1 MNIVSRIP
9 ADDRDALVMAT
20 VYEEPRKIP
29 FWEQAL
35 LSIWFLNA
43 FVPLP
48 METPLRYL
56 IVLWFVA
63 QLFLY
68 KDEIIP
74 VMLKAWPLFPIQLF
88 GLMSVAWSPFTGD
101 ALRTAL
107 LFLLTPIV
115 ALITIA
121 RFDISTILRC
131 MFFAGVA
138 ALVVCAP
145 YYDTM
150 HAGGPY
156 PQKNYFAQ
164 QMLLVA
170 LLSLTTLLNDKSW
183 PWTRMLAA
191 VAFPVALLFMLRAPS
206 ATALVF
212 AAIGI
217 AGLMGVKFLWVSISR
232 IRHLRSLLVLTA
244 FSAILLGAMFVLN
257 QTHQSYLQDFLAAL
271 GKDST
276 FTGRTAIWAAGEVA
290 AAEHPWIG
298 HGHSG
303 FWHIS
308 NGAAQSI
315 NETDFKPYGTQ
326 LTFHNAY
333 LEVRVH
339 LGFIGLALYLLM
351 WAWCGYRLLLQFFQQ
366 TSLEMSAW
374 LVFGG
379 IVFVSTF
386 TESTAWSSFNTAL
399 NLLYI
404 GAAATLSPVRSKRV
418 GEMPVFITG
427 NRSAA

>member
-1 MNIVSRIP
+1 MNVMSRMP
-9 ADDRDALVMAT
+9 SDDRDALVMAN

-29 FWEQAL
+29 YWEQAI

-56 IVLWFVA
+56 IVLWFLI

-68 KDEIIP
+68 KDEVIP
-74 VMLKAWPLFPIQLF
+74 VMLKAWPLFPVHLF
-88 GLMSVAWSPFTGD
+88 GLMSVAWAPFMGD
-101 ALRTAL
+101 ALRAAA
-107 LFLLTPIV
+107 LFLLTPMI
-115 ALITIA
+115 ALITVA
-121 RFDISTILRC
+121 RFDITTILRC
-131 MFFAGVA
+131 FFFAGVA
-138 ALVVCAP
+138 ALIVCAP
-145 YYDTM
+145 YYSTM
-150 HAGGPY
+150 HVGGPY

-170 LLSLTTLLNDKSW
+170 LFSLATLLNEKSW
-183 PWTRMLAA
+183 PWTRLLAA
-191 VAFPVALLFMLRAPS
+191 AAFPIALIFMLRAPS

-212 AAIGI
+212 AIVGV
-217 AGLMGVKFLWVSISR
+217 AGLVGVKFVWVSVSR
-232 IRHLRSLLVLTA
+232 IRHLRSLLLITVVV
-244 FSAILLGAMFVLN
+244 AILLGAMFVLN
-257 QTHQSYLQDFLAAL
+257 QANQTYLQDFLAAL
-271 GKDST
+271 GKDTT
-276 FTGRTAIWAAGEVA
+276 FTGRTSIWAAGEVA

-298 HGHSG
+298 HGQAG

-326 LTFHNAY
+326 LTFHNSY
-333 LEVRVH
+333 LEVQVH
-339 LGFIGLALYLLM
+339 LGYIGLALYIMM
-351 WAWCGYRLLLQFFQQ
+351 WAWCGFRLFLQFFQN
-366 TSLEMSAW
+366 TSLETSAL

-386 TESTAWSSFNTAL
+386 TESMAWSSFNTAL

-404 GAAATLSPVRSKRV
+404 GSAAMLSPVRRKRV
-418 GEMPVFITG
+418 GQMPVYVNA
-427 NRSAA
+427 NRIVA